1 MPSVREHRAGRIV
14 VRAGPEAD
22 KDEQRARTFVPMGGS
37 VVGHY
42 LGEDG

>member
-1 MPSVREHRAGRIV
+1 MRERHAGRIV
-14 VRAGPEAD
+14 VRAVPEAD

-37 VVGHY
+37 VAGHY